1 MKRYNVVLR
10 RGFNN
15 AKVLD
20 TKLALDGKWV
30 KYEDVNDLLHG
41 LFYGQGAGVF
51 SEHYED
57 VNVADT
63 LPDAQAE
70 FLRSVILK

>member
-1 MKRYNVVLR
+1 MYGSIRGEVHMKRYNVVLR

-30 KYEDVNDLLHG
+30 KYDDVKNLL
-41 LFYGQGAGVF
+41 
-51 SEHYED
+51 
-57 VNVADT
+57 NVADT
-63 LPDAQAE
+63 LSDAQAE
-70 FLRSVILK
+70 FLKSGIHK